1 VSGDASVV
9 LKIYTASNHDN
20 ARAATPLV
28 AAAQV
33 ERRSS
38 QPAEFS
44 KEDSAGNPKH
54 HESARKP

>member
-1 VSGDASVV
+1 MKWNRVGRPLVVSGDASVV

-38 QPAEFS
+38 Q
-44 KEDSAGNPKH
+44 
-54 HESARKP
+54 AR

>member
-1 VSGDASVV
+1 MSGDASVV

-38 QPAEFS
+38 Q
-44 KEDSAGNPKH
+44 
-54 HESARKP
+54 ARRI